1 MCVLGGEGKEDVK
14 ETSLCD
20 HPGATLAV
28 SLEVGPRPLH
38 SYTPHI
44 HTVTP
49 GSLTSSTPG
58 FPQQVSDIQILK
70 II

>member
-38 SYTPHI
+38 SYTPH
-44 HTVTP
+44 TQ
-49 GSLTSSTPG
+49 TSFPYWLDPG
-58 FPQQVSDIQILK
+58 FP
-70 II
+70 